1 MRPSPEQQPPDGH
14 LRPATPPPRT
24 ASSNPQTQGT
34 TAARWDYTNSGDN
47 SDGGCSSSG
56 MHGSSDGPRR
66 FYSARR
72 PAAARAGEGDYN
84 KDGKRAASSGPS
96 GPGVG
101 IGQMPQAVRRVG
113 IPKGSSPQ
121 YNHWQWKLATGV
133 FNPAPTKSECKTPP
147 EVLGENE
154 RILTR
159 AAARP

>member
-1 MRPSPEQQPPDGH
+1 
-14 LRPATPPPRT
+14 
-24 ASSNPQTQGT
+24 
-34 TAARWDYTNSGDN
+34 
-47 SDGGCSSSG
+47 

-133 FNPAPTKSECKTPP
+133 FNPCSNQVSVKPRQKFWEKMNAS
-147 EVLGENE
+147 
-154 RILTR
+154 
-159 AAARP
+159 

>member
-1 MRPSPEQQPPDGH
+1 MRPSPDQQPPDGH

-72 PAAARAGEGDYN
+72 PAAARAGKTDYN

-133 FNPAPTKSECKTPP
+133 FNPCSNQVSVKPRQKFWEKMNAS
-147 EVLGENE
+147 
-154 RILTR
+154 
-159 AAARP
+159 

>member
-1 MRPSPEQQPPDGH
+1 MRPSPDQQPPDGH

-34 TAARWDYTNSGDN
+34 TAARSIFTNSGDN
-47 SDGGCSSSG
+47 SDGGYSSSG
-56 MHGSSDGPRR
+56 MHGSANGPRR

-84 KDGKRAASSGPS
+84 KDGERAASSGPS

-113 IPKGSSPQ
+113 IPQGEQPTVQ
-121 YNHWQWKLATGV
+121 PLAMEAHHRGYSTLV
-133 FNPAPTKSECKTPP
+133 QPRVSVKPRQNFWEK
-147 EVLGENE
+147 
-154 RILTR
+154 
-159 AAARP
+159 

>member
-1 MRPSPEQQPPDGH
+1 MRPSPDQQPLDGH

-47 SDGGCSSSG
+47 SDGGCSSSSS
-56 MHGSSDGPRR
+56 MHGSADGPRR

-133 FNPAPTKSECKTPP
+133 FNPCSNQVSVKPRQKFWEKMNAS
-147 EVLGENE
+147 
-154 RILTR
+154 
-159 AAARP
+159 